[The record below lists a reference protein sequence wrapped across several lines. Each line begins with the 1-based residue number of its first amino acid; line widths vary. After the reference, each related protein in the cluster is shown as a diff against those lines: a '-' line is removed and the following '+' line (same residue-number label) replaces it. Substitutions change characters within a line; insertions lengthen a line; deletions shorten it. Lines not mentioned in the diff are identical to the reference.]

1 MHVQF
6 TDDEKSALV
15 AEWAR
20 WNPGVPLV
28 TLRSPYHSVVRPILR
43 YVRSTEARRGGHDLV
58 VVLIPVV
65 VPRRLRHRIL
75 HNQMDLVLDA
85 VLHRRK
91 DVVVARIPYRL
102 ED

>member
-1 MHVQF
+1 
-6 TDDEKSALV
+6 
-15 AEWAR
+15 
-20 WNPGVPLV
+20 
-28 TLRSPYHSVVRPILR
+28 
-43 YVRSTEARRGGHDLV
+43 LV